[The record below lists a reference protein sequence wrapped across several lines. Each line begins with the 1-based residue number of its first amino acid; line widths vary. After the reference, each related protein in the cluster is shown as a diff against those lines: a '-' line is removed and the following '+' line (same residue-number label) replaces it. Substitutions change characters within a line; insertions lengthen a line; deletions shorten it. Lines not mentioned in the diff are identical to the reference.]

1 MNRGKLALVLIAG
14 VTCALSLP
22 LMAEVQIKREAAR
35 PIASVEGVDS
45 FNSYC
50 AVCHGKTGKG
60 DGPAV
65 PALKTPVPDLTTFA
79 QRHGGKFSSVEVEL
93 AISGTDKRMP
103 AHGAPDMPIWGPV
116 FSSLDHDD
124 GSRALRMANLVK
136 YIESLQ
142 K

>member
-1 MNRGKLALVLIAG
+1 MNRGKLTLLLIAG
-14 VTCALSLP
+14 VACALSLP
-22 LMAEVQIKREAAR
+22 VMAEVQIKREAAR
-35 PIASVEGVDS
+35 PTASVEGVDS

-50 AVCHGKTGKG
+50 AVCHGKTGRG

-65 PALKTPVPDLTTFA
+65 PALKAAVPDLTTYA
-79 QRHGGKFSSVEVEL
+79 QRHGGKFVHKEVEL
-93 AISGTDKRMP
+93 AIVGTDKRMP
-103 AHGAPDMPIWGPV
+103 AHGSPDMPIWGPV

-124 GSRALRMANLVK
+124 GTRALRVANLVK